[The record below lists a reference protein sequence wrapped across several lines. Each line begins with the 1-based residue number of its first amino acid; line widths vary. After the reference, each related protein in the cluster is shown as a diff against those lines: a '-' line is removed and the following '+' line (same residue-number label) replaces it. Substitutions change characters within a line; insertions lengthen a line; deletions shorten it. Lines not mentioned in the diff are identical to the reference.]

1 MNQQFTI
8 LKKAIQV
15 FHSYGITLIGQHKN
29 ADFIQQL
36 RMDPVFINGLIFELE
51 YQLHVTFQDEK
62 LGTVNTPKDLI
73 SLLINIPQ
81 DN

>member
-36 RMDPVFINGLIFELE
+36 GMDPVFINGLIFELE
-51 YQLHVTFQDEK
+51 YQLHVIFQDEK